1 MKKRTDKRKKTEEEL
16 FREQQRD
23 LLKFARELRKEEERK
38 ERRRKIAE
46 AISQLTPYLIG
57 VLWLVTAVIG
67 SIEESDDWMLTG
79 IMGSIWILI
88 GVVSSKS
95 LEL

>member
-1 MKKRTDKRKKTEEEL
+1 MKKKTDKAKKTEEEI

-38 ERRRKIAE
+38 ERRHKIAE

-57 VLWLVTAVIG
+57 TLWLVTAVIG
-67 SIEESDDWMLTG
+67 SIEKSDYWMLTG

-88 GVVSSKS
+88 GVVSSK
-95 LEL
+95 

>member
-16 FREQQRD
+16 FREQQKD

-38 ERRRKIAE
+38 ERRHKIAE

-57 VLWLVTAVIG
+57 TLWLVTAVIG
-67 SIEESDDWMLTG
+67 SIEKSDYWMLTG

-88 GVVSSKS
+88 GVVSSK
-95 LEL
+95 

>member
-1 MKKRTDKRKKTEEEL
+1 MKKKTDKANKTEEEL

-38 ERRRKIAE
+38 ERRHKIVSDV
-46 AISQLTPYLIG
+46 SQLFPHFMGT
-57 VLWLVTAVIG
+57 LWLVAAVIG
-67 SIEESDDWMLTG
+67 SIEKSDDWMLTG

-88 GVVSSKS
+88 GVVSSKQ
-95 LEL
+95 LNK